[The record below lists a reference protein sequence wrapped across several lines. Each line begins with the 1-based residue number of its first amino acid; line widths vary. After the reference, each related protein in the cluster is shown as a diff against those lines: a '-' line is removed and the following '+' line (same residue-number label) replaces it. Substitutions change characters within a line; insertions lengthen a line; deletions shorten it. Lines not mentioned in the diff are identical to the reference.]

1 MDSNN
6 EISIERSCGI
16 YLVEKIVGV
25 YVGEDN
31 KRYYNVKWADSW
43 EPEDNLSESCQR
55 LIKEFWKEK
64 TIDPLLGKDVSIS
77 EIKAGQRV
85 VIKSNKEDKDNFD
98 HPPVDSSSL
107 NVTNRSA
114 ESVKV
119 KYTDNNNF
127 KLTDRITKVILIKSE
142 ENDDVSKDLSNSK
155 EFVQYDSTVTLSSTS
170 TQTEILAL
178 ENDKLKSFPEVF
190 ENLNKDLA
198 SHISETN
205 CKKSQDTT
213 VLDESGNTS
222 TELNCVCLSPK
233 SGHNDI
239 SDVSSESISQINFDT
254 EDSSS
259 TLSKTPSF
267 LPINID
273 CDIDVINLDDDD
285 LEITATL
292 TTPTRKRGRSFSN
305 NTYNNCNTPFARIDE
320 SQIFDHSPSRNHN
333 NSFNRMCMTNP
344 VKNTC
349 PIVLNKKPR
358 SCSEERNGNRI
369 TSNSMLFHPRR
380 LLHYS
385 SQESES
391 EDYLPSSF
399 QMSKSNEK
407 SQHKKQR
414 PRNQCISK
422 SSLLRAR
429 KLKTPGS
436 PTLKQLHTQKNI
448 CNTVTSIDQCN
459 NALETSSSN
468 GDTQTL
474 PGRTCNLCNIT
485 FNNVTLARRHNNLI
499 HGQKCNSSS
508 STCTICCGVFRNSRE
523 LKSHMLLH
531 GDTEKLYKC
540 DICLLTF
547 KHRSVLNQHLLIH
560 SGDLPYECEICQ
572 KRFRQQGH
580 LVTHM
585 AQHDDNMNLTCPRCI
600 IEFPNLSLYSKHMI
614 EHNSELAFHCEL
626 CEESFQIKND
636 LKLHLQAHDDGRP
649 FFCHVCKK
657 SFKTKGYL
665 LGHIH
670 MHKNRVSN

>member
-1 MDSNN
+1 
-6 EISIERSCGI
+6 
-16 YLVEKIVGV
+16 
-25 YVGEDN
+25 
-31 KRYYNVKWADSW
+31 
-43 EPEDNLSESCQR
+43 
-55 LIKEFWKEK
+55 
-64 TIDPLLGKDVSIS
+64 
-77 EIKAGQRV
+77 
-85 VIKSNKEDKDNFD
+85 
-98 HPPVDSSSL
+98 
-107 NVTNRSA
+107 
-114 ESVKV
+114 
-119 KYTDNNNF
+119 
-127 KLTDRITKVILIKSE
+127 
-142 ENDDVSKDLSNSK
+142 
-155 EFVQYDSTVTLSSTS
+155 
-170 TQTEILAL
+170 
-178 ENDKLKSFPEVF
+178 
-190 ENLNKDLA
+190 
-198 SHISETN
+198 
-205 CKKSQDTT
+205 SQDTT

-222 TELNCVCLSPK
+222 TELTCVCLSPK
-233 SGHNDI
+233 SVHNDI

-273 CDIDVINLDDDD
+273 CDTDVINLDDDD

-305 NTYNNCNTPFARIDE
+305 NTYSNCNTTFARVDKT
-320 SQIFDHSPSRNHN
+320 QIFDYSPSRNHS

-344 VKNTC
+344 VKSTC

-358 SCSEERNGNRI
+358 SCSEERNGNRV

-380 LLHYS
+380 LLQYS

-391 EDYLPSSF
+391 EDYSPSS
-399 QMSKSNEK
+399 SKSNEK

-429 KLKTPGS
+429 KLKTPGN
-436 PTLKQLHTQKNI
+436 PTLKPLHTHKTI
-448 CNTVTSIDQCN
+448 CNTITSIDQCN
-459 NALETSSSN
+459 SELETSSSN
-468 GDTQTL
+468 SGTQTL

-485 FNNVTLARRHNNLI
+485 FNNITLARRHNNLI
-499 HGQKCNSSS
+499 HGQKYNSSS

-547 KHRSVLNQHLLIH
+547 KHRSVLKQHLLIH

-600 IEFPNLSLYSKHMI
+600 IEFSNLSLYSKHMI

-626 CEESFQIKND
+626 CEESFQVKND
-636 LKLHLQAHDDGRP
+636 LKLHLQAHDDGKP

-670 MHKNRVSN
+670 MHKNRVS